1 MAFTAMEWKPIL
13 INVIFSQALISPP
26 QLQQNFSLYK
36 NQLLKNFQ
44 VWQQQTFVLT
54 RLTCLGALRYYA
66 PYVPTCLC
74 AFVSQITTWLRAY
87 VPYVPTCLR
96 ALIAYMPLN
105 FTCLRAYMPLNFICL
120 RDFWFYVPACLSNLN
135 YVSTLNCVLMCP
147 KFLRAYA
154 PKKYR
159 VINFNLNVMFF

>member
-1 MAFTAMEWKPIL
+1 MEANIDKCHFLSSLDIASTITIELFTIQESA
-13 INVIFSQALISPP
+13 SQ
-26 QLQQNFSLYK
+26 K
-36 NQLLKNFQ
+36 LLGVAIVDF
-44 VWQQQTFVLT
+44 
-54 RLTCLGALRYYA
+54 RAYA
-66 PYVPTCLC
+66 PYVPRCLTLLCTLCAYVPLCLRVSNYYKATCLR
-74 AFVSQITTWLRAY
+74 TLRAY
-87 VPYVPTCLR
+87 V
-96 ALIAYMPLN
+96 PLN